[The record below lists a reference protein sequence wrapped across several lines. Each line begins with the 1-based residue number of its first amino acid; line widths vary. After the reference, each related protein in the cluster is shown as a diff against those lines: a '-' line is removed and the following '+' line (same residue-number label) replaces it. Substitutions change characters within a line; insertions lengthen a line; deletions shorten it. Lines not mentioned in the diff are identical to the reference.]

1 VLDARIATFCA
12 PAQSC
17 EERGIGA
24 SAYANVPSAQP
35 SLRTAPSVSRHPL
48 PRAQLALDP
57 RCSWPT
63 GQVE

>member
-35 SLRTAPSVSRHPL
+35 SLRTAPSVSRHRSRPTL
-48 PRAQLALDP
+48 FLAN
-57 RCSWPT
+57 WPSRIVAT
-63 GQVE
+63 